1 MMTTWQNMIQVM
13 PAGLSIRAETFLAQ
27 SPVLPTSQADGFNKA
42 IQGAFG
48 QIVAI
53 VPNLLGAVL
62 LLIVGWIVAS
72 IAKAIVR
79 GILNRTSIDNR
90 IAASLTGRSDA
101 PQVENFVSGF
111 VFWVVFLI
119 FIVAVLDN
127 LQLEV
132 ASQPLASFLNT
143 IGDFLPKLLGA
154 GILLGTAWLIA
165 TLVKLVTV
173 RALDA
178 FGLDEKLNPPPQDG
192 SPNLNQLSL
201 SETIG
206 SALYWFIF
214 LLFLMPVL
222 DTLGLTQALQ
232 PINALTTEIL
242 AILPNIFG
250 AVIIGTVGWF
260 AANIV
265 RRIVSNL
272 LATTGVDNI
281 GSQLGLR
288 GGSGSQSL
296 SSIIGTI
303 VYVLI
308 LIPVAIAALN
318 TLQIDAISGPAISM
332 LQQVLNV
339 LPAIF
344 TAGAILAISYFLGR
358 FLGEFVTSIL
368 TSLGFNNI
376 FSALGLPVF
385 SRETTV
391 SATEGVNTTRTP
403 SEIVGI
409 IVQVGIMLFATI
421 AALDIL
427 NIPALTILFQSL
439 LAIFGQILTGLV
451 VLAVGLY
458 LANLAFG
465 IITSSGNPQARIL
478 AQIARIAIIAFV
490 GAMSL
495 NLIGVAPGIVQLAF
509 GLLLSAIAGAIIIAF
524 GLGGRDIAREQ
535 MQVWLNSFKN
545 R

>member
-1 MMTTWQNMIQVM
+1 MMTTWQNLTQVM
-13 PAGLSIRAETFLAQ
+13 PAGLSIRVETILAQ
-27 SPVLPTSQADGFNKA
+27 SPTLPPSQADGLNTAAQRAFN
-42 IQGAFG
+42 

-53 VPNLLGAVL
+53 VPSLLGAVL
-62 LLIVGWIVAS
+62 LLLVGWIVAS

-101 PQVENFVSGF
+101 PQVENFVAGF
-111 VFWVVFLI
+111 VFWVVLLI
-119 FIVAVLDN
+119 FIVAVLDT
-127 LQLEV
+127 LQLKV

-143 IGDFLPKLLGA
+143 IGDFLPKLFGA
-154 GILLGTAWLIA
+154 GILLGAAWLIA
-165 TLVKLVTV
+165 TLVKLLTV

-178 FGLDEKLNPPPQDG
+178 FGLDEKLNPPPEDG
-192 SPNLNQLSL
+192 SPSLNRLSL

-206 SALYWFIF
+206 SALYWLIF

-232 PINALTTEIL
+232 PINTLTTEIL

-265 RRIVSNL
+265 RRIVTNL
-272 LATTGVDNI
+272 LATTGVDSI
-281 GSQLGLR
+281 GSQIGLR
-288 GGSGSQSL
+288 GGSGAQSL
-296 SSIIGTI
+296 SSIIGTV

-318 TLQIDAISGPAISM
+318 TLQIDAISRPAISM
-332 LQQVLNV
+332 LQQILNV

-358 FLGEFVTSIL
+358 FIGEFATSIL

-376 FSALGLPVF
+376 FSALGLPTF
-385 SRETTV
+385 TRTTTV
-391 SATEGVNTTRTP
+391 SPTEGVSTTRTP

-409 IVQVGIMLFATI
+409 IVQVGIMLFATV

-427 NIPALTILFQSL
+427 NIPALTTLFQSI
-439 LAIFGQILTGLV
+439 LAIFGQIITGLI
-451 VLAVGLY
+451 VLAIGLY
-458 LANLAFG
+458 LANLAFS
-465 IITSSGNPQARIL
+465 IIASSGNPQARIL

-535 MQVWLNSFKN
+535 MQEWLNSFKN